1 MFCFSL
7 SFAVTMVLF
16 LVGITV
22 AVNNSSHD
30 NQTAGNE
37 DLLLVIMIIY
47 LELRSI
53 YAAYYVS
60 VYPQPVDKQDSENSL
75 ENKTFFF

>member
-1 MFCFSL
+1 MDARKNYRL
-7 SFAVTMVLF
+7 SFVFVFLFFAVTMVLF

-37 DLLLVIMIIY
+37 DVLLVTMIIY

-60 VYPQPVDKQDSENSL
+60 VYPQPED
-75 ENKTFFF
+75 NKAGQ